1 MDESCAPFTSLGEQ
15 GCNHCLAARLREV
28 HNGSKPDLESLLGA
42 IKRRRGTDFDCVI
55 GVSGGLDSSY
65 LLAKSVELGLRP
77 LAVHMD
83 NNWNSSMASRNIRRL
98 LDKLDVSLITVVTDW
113 QTQKNLQLAFIGSDV
128 IDVEL
133 LYDNALHSV
142 CYGVAR
148 QFGIKTILGGANN
161 ATEGVEIPTSWSW
174 RKFDGRNIRS
184 IAKSSGVR
192 TAGYPIFSTLEW
204 LYSTLVARI
213 KWTSLL
219 DAMPEYG
226 REEALSYLTANYGYT
241 PYGNKHYE
249 NVFTRFYQ
257 GHILPTKFGID
268 KRKPHLSSEI
278 IAGKITRDEALTALQ
293 RPIYETKALLEL
305 DYDYVVSKLEM
316 TGAQME
322 DYLSRAAQSHAVFKR
337 DRVLESVI
345 PSLLWSRRKLLEVLG
360 SMRRFSGGKSSG

>member
-1 MDESCAPFTSLGEQ
+1 MDESCAPFTPLGEQ

-42 IKRRRGTDFDCVI
+42 IKRGQGSDFDCVI

-98 LDKLDVSLITVVTDW
+98 LDKLNVPLITVVTDW

-184 IAKSSGVR
+184 IAKNSGIK

-204 LYSTLVARI
+204 LYSTLIARI

-219 DAMPEYG
+219 DSMPEYG

-293 RPIYETKALLEL
+293 LPIYETKALLEL
-305 DYDYVVSKLEM
+305 DYNYVVSKLGM
-316 TGAQME
+316 TGSQME
-322 DYLSRAAQSHAVFKR
+322 DYLSRAAQSHSVFKR
-337 DRVLESVI
+337 DRVLELVI
-345 PSLLWSRRKLLEVLG
+345 PSLLWSRRKLLELLG
-360 SMRRFSGGKSSG
+360 KMRQFGGRKSSS